1 MWIAL
6 TILFALL
13 SLVLYMAN
21 RELNEELELKDIII
35 INLMQRNEKMNKRD
49 YYLKLIKQVE
59 KRIEFREEEVH
70 DIEESIKKMSQ
81 RLNELEDELNTLEA
95 VKEDIFNKLL

>member
-21 RELNEELELKDIII
+21 RELNEELELKDMII
-35 INLMQRNEKMNKRD
+35 INLMQRNEK
-49 YYLKLIKQVE
+49 
-59 KRIEFREEEVH
+59 
-70 DIEESIKKMSQ
+70 
-81 RLNELEDELNTLEA
+81 NE
-95 VKEDIFNKLL
+95 